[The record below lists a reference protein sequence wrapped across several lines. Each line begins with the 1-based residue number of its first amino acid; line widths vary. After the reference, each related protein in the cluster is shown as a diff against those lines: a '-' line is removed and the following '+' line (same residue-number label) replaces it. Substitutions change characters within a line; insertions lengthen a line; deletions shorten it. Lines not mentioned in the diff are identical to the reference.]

1 MTILFYN
8 TGSCT
13 IINLHKRFSFC
24 PFINSRKTSM
34 KHTQSFNFGIKL
46 RLLLLNFTKPI
57 RFELVYYGIAF
68 TDNFTYTAISGL
80 RVLHIFLQFIK
91 RIMQIMC

>member
-1 MTILFYN
+1 MTILLYN
-8 TGSCT
+8 IDPRT

-24 PFINSRKTSM
+24 PFINSRNTPM
-34 KHTQSFNFGIKL
+34 KESQSFNFRIKL
-46 RLLLLNFTKPI
+46 GFLLLNFTKPI

-68 TDNFTYTAISGL
+68 TDNFTNTSISGL

-91 RIMQIMC
+91 SMMQIMY